1 MVCYSARVVS
11 NEFLLYCDQMLKST
25 RLDKNGNQ
33 VYFLQPQLK
42 RILCCDGDA
51 PVCRYQPGNKF
62 NQAAF
67 EQYTEYEGVR
77 TEKQSDGSYI
87 LASAHEY
94 RANMQSDACPNGFNQ
109 ENVIRNIF
117 LNAEN
122 GKTNKGEK

>member
-1 MVCYSARVVS
+1 MKITVRGDMMTLHG
-11 NEFLLYCDQMLKST
+11 LLLSPSGIEMSSCCIVIRCLSPPDQIKTGIRFIS
-25 RLDKNGNQ
+25 
-33 VYFLQPQLK
+33 
-42 RILCCDGDA
+42 CS
-51 PVCRYQPGNKF
+51 RYQPGNKF